1 MTELIGAA
9 SPWLRRFSEDH
20 ALILGS
26 SSKWRRKV
34 LSSAKVRVTDSLD
47 PSIDENAIR
56 HENAETLVLAISN
69 AKSDSCMLKIEEAA
83 KQNDQLFLVCTDQV
97 AVCEGHIREKPES
110 EEEARAF
117 IRSYSEEGKPAE
129 TCSGVVVVHVASG
142 RREQGVYW
150 NKIWFKRIPEIVVD
164 EIVRGDVIY
173 TTCGGFSAD
182 WPVMA
187 PFVREIQG
195 GMDGVMGMPLVL
207 LEDLFKR
214 LLCRKTL

>member
-1 MTELIGAA
+1 MTESIGAA

-34 LSSAKVRVTDSLD
+34 LSSANVRVTDSLD
-47 PSIDENAIR
+47 PSIDEKAIR

-69 AKSDSCMLKIEEAA
+69 AKADSCLLKIEEAA
-83 KQNDQLFLVCTDQV
+83 KQNDQLYLVCTDQV

-142 RREQGVYW
+142 KREEGVYW
-150 NKIWFKRIPEIVVD
+150 NKIRFNRIPEIVVD

-187 PFVREIQG
+187 AYVGEIQG
-195 GMDGVMGMPLVL
+195 GMDGVMGMPLGL

-214 LLCRKTL
+214 LLCRKT